1 MKTDQISSCVCLIL
15 LLSVSSNC
23 GSLGMGKQ
31 GQPDRVKRETK
42 DKSDDRLYY
51 LDLSNP
57 DLRQPIEPATDR
69 AESAK
74 FVQVEVA
81 EVLNPKKYTTTFDV
95 YYQPQEGPRIQLG
108 TFTLYPPDNPGKF
121 IVATQGKVRNEG
133 TIVLSLVIPDKVA
146 AGDQVKVGIK
156 RLRFVNSNQ

>member
-1 MKTDQISSCVCLIL
+1 MIL

-23 GSLGMGKQ
+23 GSVGMGKQ
-31 GQPDRVKRETK
+31 GQPEEVKRETK
-42 DKSDDRLYY
+42 DKSDNRLFY

-69 AESAK
+69 PEGAK

-81 EVLNPKKYTTTFDV
+81 EVLNPKKYTATFDV
-95 YYQPQEGPRIQLG
+95 FYQPPDGAKIQLG

-146 AGDQVKVGIK
+146 AGDQVKIGVK